1 MNILSSF
8 LVALGLSMDNLA
20 VTVSAGCA
28 QCKDHAALR
37 WQISLL
43 FALAHFVMFSAGFKG
58 GELLHAGRA
67 AGAWISFLILL
78 LIGLHM
84 IKNAFSPQTGA
95 TAGLFDSLRTQVA
108 LAVATSMDAL
118 FAGAG
123 LALSRLPFLQTVLF
137 LTACVLVTSY
147 FGFKAG
153 HLLGRKFGTGVE
165 IAGGVVLMLVGVKV
179 LLEGLGIW

>member
-1 MNILSSF
+1 
-8 LVALGLSMDNLA
+8 MDNLA

-28 QCKDHAALR
+28 QSKDHAAVR

-43 FALAHFVMFSAGFKG
+43 FALAHFVMFSAGFVG

-67 AGAWISFLILL
+67 AGAWIAFLILL
-78 LIGLHM
+78 FIGLHM
-84 IKNAFSPQTGA
+84 IKEAFSDKEEAAPGIFNSFRMQA
-95 TAGLFDSLRTQVA
+95 A

-123 LALSRLPFLQTVLF
+123 LGVLYLPFWQTVLL
-137 LTACVLVTSY
+137 LTGCVFITS
-147 FGFKAG
+147 FWGFKAG
-153 HLLGRKFGTGVE
+153 HVLGRKFGTGVE
-165 IAGGVVLMLVGVKV
+165 IAGGIVLMIVGAKV